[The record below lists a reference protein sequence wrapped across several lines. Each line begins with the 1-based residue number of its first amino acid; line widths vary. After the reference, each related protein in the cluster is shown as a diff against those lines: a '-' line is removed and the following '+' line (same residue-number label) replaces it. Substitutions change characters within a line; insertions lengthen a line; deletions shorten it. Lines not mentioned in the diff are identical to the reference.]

1 MFASASKETAYNPA
15 DDSQIT
21 IIKAG
26 DVKET
31 YKNLDEALSQLAFF
45 EPIPL
50 MNYEP
55 QDHFSC
61 RSRFSN
67 LTLSSCIALYRMLY
81 VSNFGTINFAWKLP
95 ESETVNDYESSHAKA
110 LLIVTQQLPL
120 FYSDA

>member
-15 DDSQIT
+15 DDRQIT

-50 MNYEP
+50 VNYEP